1 MSNIPQRVSHK
12 LLSTIRPSTTA
23 LLVACM
29 GGMLALP
36 AQASDIVVGFK
47 APRQTNEVAFVP
59 FVGDSLISSVI
70 MNDLNST
77 KLKVTKKGLPQQ
89 AHSSSEAMQ
98 VFERWQQLG
107 IPYLVVGSTQS
118 QGSKILIEYE
128 VINVTSGRVV
138 DGKQRLTSD
147 SDPQSLRYAGH
158 VIADKIYKLIT
169 GGEGDFSGKI
179 AYIEEIGKDD
189 NKVSQLKIM
198 DADGQNIRSINRVK
212 GSIFS
217 PAWSPNGRT
226 IAYAIQYPKGL
237 PVIYLQNI
245 DGGQPQRL
253 TPFKGLNLNPSF
265 SPDGNSILFS
275 SSFQG
280 NSDVYRISLGSNRLE
295 KLVSMPS
302 DEVEPSYAPD
312 GRSFLFVSNK
322 TGVKSPQIYRYNFDT
337 KAIKRISRVA
347 SANSPSFSPDGTQI
361 AFLNG
366 RNASIM
372 NLSGVITHNIGNT
385 GIDEAPHFS
394 PNGKRVVYATKKG
407 NKGMIKIKSLEGGRS
422 FGRSARGIVRYPVW
436 SKGSN

>member
-1 MSNIPQRVSHK
+1 MSNISK
-12 LLSTIRPSTTA
+12 NLTA

-47 APRQTNEVAFVP
+47 APRQTNEVAFIP
-59 FVGDSLISSVI
+59 FVGDSLVSSVI

-77 KLKVTKKGLPQQ
+77 KLKVTNKGLPQQ
-89 AHSSSEAMQ
+89 PHSSGEAMQ
-98 VFERWQQLG
+98 MFGRWQQLG
-107 IPYLVVGSTQS
+107 IPFLVVGSTQS
-118 QGSKILIEYE
+118 EGSKILIEYE
-128 VINVTSGRVV
+128 VIDVTSGRVIES
-138 DGKQRLTSD
+138 KQRLTSD

-179 AYIEEIGKDD
+179 AYIEETGKGDD
-189 NKVSQLKIM
+189 KISQLKIM

-253 TPFKGLNLNPSF
+253 TPFKGLNLSPSF

-275 SSFQG
+275 SSFEG
-280 NSDVYRISLGSNRLE
+280 NSDIYRISLGSNRLE

-312 GRSFLFVSNK
+312 GNSFVFVSNK
-322 TGVKSPQIYRYNFDT
+322 TGVKTPQIYRYNFAT
-337 KAIKRISRVA
+337 QGIKRISRGGYA
-347 SANSPSFSPDGTQI
+347 TSPSFSPDGKQI

-372 NLSGVITHNIGNT
+372 NLSGSVIHNIGNT

-394 PNGKRVVYATKKG
+394 PNGNRVVYATKKG
-407 NKGMIKIKSLEGGRS
+407 GKGMIKIKSLEGGRS
-422 FGRSARGIVRYPVW
+422 FGRSARGIVRFPVW
-436 SKGSN
+436 SKSSN